1 MELKVQ
7 ADQILFLMLLRLVLL
22 LGVLLLLEAARLA
35 RKIHQVTQ
43 DCLAVLVEEV
53 QYQVLVLLLA
63 VQEFPAKETP
73 VEKEA
78 EQARIMAVEAVVVR
92 VL

>member
-1 MELKVQ
+1 MELEVQ
-7 ADQILFLMLLRLVLL
+7 ADQTLYLTLQPLVHL

-43 DCLAVLVEEV
+43 DCLAVLVEEL

-63 VQEFPAKETP
+63 VQEFPAKETL
-73 VEKEA
+73 VEMEIT
-78 EQARIMAVEAVVVR
+78 QAQIMVVAVAVVLAR
-92 VL
+92 